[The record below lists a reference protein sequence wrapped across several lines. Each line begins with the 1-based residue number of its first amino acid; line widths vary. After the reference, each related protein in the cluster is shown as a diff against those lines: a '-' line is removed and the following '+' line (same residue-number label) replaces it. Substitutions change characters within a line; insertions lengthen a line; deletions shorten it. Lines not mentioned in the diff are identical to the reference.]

1 MHQPARLSDM
11 KGISAVQSIY
21 TPKQNIPSKAWQR
34 YWLIFDNSSPPVM
47 RYYPGSSSS
56 HDSSGSHDNFDNFS
70 SHDRCR
76 CGLYLTSENWGFY
89 QMSGVGQTGNLPGP
103 LNGSGM
109 SEFFFNALIIKS
121 TRVQGW
127 KQWKWWTCSRSNFGG
142 VDLDLPRVENGSTI
156 IYSHLHR
163 SIKGSLAEK
172 LPINKD
178 SCIMTLYF
186 RSEYSVMGGE

>member
-11 KGISAVQSIY
+11 KGKSAVQSIY

-47 RYYPGSSSS
+47 RYYPSSSSS

-76 CGLYLTSENWGFY
+76 CGLYLRKLRALSDVR
-89 QMSGVGQTGNLPGP
+89 SRSDL
-103 LNGSGM
+103 
-109 SEFFFNALIIKS
+109 FFDALIIKS

-127 KQWKWWTCSRSNFGG
+127 KQWKWWTCSQSNFGG

-178 SCIMTLYF
+178 SCILTLYF
-186 RSEYSVMGGE
+186 RGGE